1 MPLLY
6 FRPCAAAS
14 WDQGAQLTYAVRIG
28 GIVVCGASG
37 AALGWALTSML
48 DWTGAAGAFAAAAI
62 AMAAATL
69 LWAVGVALSN
79 ALRRRKGR

>member
-14 WDQGAQLTYAVRIG
+14 WGAQVTYAVRIG

-69 LWAVGVALSN
+69 LWAAGVALSN
-79 ALRRRKGR
+79 ALRRRRGR